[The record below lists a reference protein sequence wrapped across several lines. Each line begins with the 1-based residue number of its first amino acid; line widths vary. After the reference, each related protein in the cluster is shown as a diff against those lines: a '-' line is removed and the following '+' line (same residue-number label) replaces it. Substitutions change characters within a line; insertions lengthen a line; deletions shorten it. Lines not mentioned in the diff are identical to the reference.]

1 MRGLY
6 SLAWYL
12 ASPLIF
18 LRLLLRGLR
27 DPAWRGGWAERLGN
41 RGFPRRGGIW
51 IHAASVGEVQ
61 SAIPFVFALRMRHPD
76 LTLTLTTF
84 TPTGRDHARS
94 HLPENVECRLLPFD
108 LPGAPRRFL
117 RKLNPRL
124 GVVVETELWPNLF
137 AACATRGLSLLMV
150 SARLTEQSARAW
162 RRWPRLAAA
171 ALAVPE
177 VISTQTAADAARFQ
191 ALGADPTRVT
201 VGGNF
206 KFDFRLPDLLD
217 ERIAALGEE
226 SGLSGRRV
234 WIAASTHA
242 GEEEQLL
249 EAHAEVRKVYPDAV
263 LVLAPRHPGRA
274 PRVGELARA
283 RHLDCVSRS
292 AKTAVDAGTAVFLVD
307 TLGELSSF
315 YGLAEVAFVGGSL
328 VPVGGHNLLEPA
340 AFGLP
345 VLTGPNIGNVA
356 LMFDLLAAADAV
368 ELVAD
373 REAVAKSVTRL
384 FADEPERRRRGGAAN
399 RVLEENR
406 GAVDRAVRLVSGFV

>member
-1 MRGLY
+1 MHGVY

-12 ASPLIF
+12 ASPFVF
-18 LRLLLRGLR
+18 LWLFVRGLR
-27 DPAWRGGWAERLGN
+27 DPAWRGGLAERLGN
-41 RGFPRRGGIW
+41 RSFSRRGGIW

-84 TPTGRDHARS
+84 TPSGREHARS
-94 HLPENVECRLLPFD
+94 HLPDSVECRLLPFD
-108 LPGAPRRFL
+108 FPGATRRFL
-117 RKLNPRL
+117 RRLNPRL

-137 AACATRGLSLLMV
+137 EACNRRGLSLLMV

-171 ALAVPE
+171 ALSVPE

-217 ERIAALGEE
+217 ERIAVLGEE
-226 SGLSGRRV
+226 SGLTGHRV

-249 EAHAEVRKVYPDAV
+249 DAHAVIRKTYPDAV

-274 PRVGELARA
+274 PRVAEMAQARQM
-283 RHLDCVSRS
+283 DCVLRSR
-292 AKTAVDAGTAVFLVD
+292 KAVVGKDTAVFLVD
-307 TLGELSSF
+307 TLGELSAF

-356 LMFDLLAAADAV
+356 LMFELLAAADAV
-368 ELVAD
+368 EVVAD
-373 REAVAKSVTRL
+373 SNAVAKVVTGL
-384 FADEPERRRRGGAAN
+384 FADEPARHQRGGAAN